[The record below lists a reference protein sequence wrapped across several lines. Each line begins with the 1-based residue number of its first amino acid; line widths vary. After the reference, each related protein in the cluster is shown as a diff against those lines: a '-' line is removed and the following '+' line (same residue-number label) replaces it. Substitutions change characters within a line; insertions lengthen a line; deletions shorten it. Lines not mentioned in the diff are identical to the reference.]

1 MTILKEIINKNNK
14 KKLFIFPNKKY
25 LSYKQFY
32 NQALNFAK
40 NYESRLNKTK
50 NKTVFLRMNRSIDF
64 YIAVIG
70 LAFLKAIIIPIS
82 IEFRLQFR
90 LQVQLQF
97 QLQFLFDKL
106 IFWVFIKTGR

>member
-32 NQALNFAK
+32 NQVLNFAK
-40 NYESRLNKTK
+40 NYESRLSKTR
-50 NKTVFLRMNRSIDF
+50 NKTVFLRMDRSIDF

-82 IEFRLQFR
+82 N
-90 LQVQLQF
+90 
-97 QLQFLFDKL
+97 KL
-106 IFWVFIKTGR
+106 SKSEISLSQNYW